1 MALTRFDKVGMK
13 IVILG
18 QPSPGQLLNQ
28 FLRHPMEFHPLTCK
42 DRMSAFPQASPKESS
57 LKLVSLSSRAI
68 LHSWPVDTV
77 LQRNTSNNKNG
88 SHWRSH
94 SSTFWVAEDLTA
106 RSVGFRRGCHGGRT
120 TSYKISWDC
129 SMLALCCNCV
139 PRLYIV
145 GSSNTSLLRRR
156 YHAV

>member
-1 MALTRFDKVGMK
+1 
-13 IVILG
+13 
-18 QPSPGQLLNQ
+18 
-28 FLRHPMEFHPLTCK
+28 
-42 DRMSAFPQASPKESS
+42 MSAFPQASPKESS

-68 LHSWPVDTV
+68 LHSWPVVTV

-94 SSTFWVAEDLTA
+94 SSTFWVAEDLAA
-106 RSVGFRRGCHGGRT
+106 RSVGFGRGCHGGRT

-129 SMLALCCNCV
+129 SMLALCYNCV

-145 GSSNTSLLRRR
+145 ASSNTSLLRRR
-156 YHAV
+156 YHAVQAPRPRWCAPPRLPFPSGPPRQQQMSLCRDQSPGTVPHLI